1 MSANALTTP
10 IIDAIRVVSAAIDP
24 AVRVELSQPA
34 SQEHGDLATPVA
46 MSLAKAA
53 KRNPREI
60 AAEVAAALEAM
71 DEVVSVEVAGPG
83 FVNMTL
89 APSWFA
95 NAVEA
100 IVAAGP
106 AYGSATADPARRI
119 HLEFV
124 SANPTGPLHVG
135 HARHAAFG
143 DSLGRILEFAGHEVF
158 REFYVNDYG
167 RQIELFGQSV
177 AARIDQ
183 LKGVDTQVP
192 EDGYQGEY
200 INDIAKVLADE
211 GLHGDALADRAKNL
225 MLDAM
230 KADLERFRVR
240 FDAYFSETSLHESG
254 QVLAGID
261 RLVAAG
267 DAYEQDGAIWFRTTK
282 YGDEKDRVLRRA
294 DGTTTYVAPDVGYH
308 LDKAARGYEVLINV
322 LGADH
327 HGYLQRLR
335 AVLAAGGY
343 DPAMLEIPLI
353 QLVSL
358 VEGGEEKKM
367 SKRAGTIVELD
378 DLIDDIGVDAARFFL
393 VQRANETPVEL
404 DLAVARE
411 QSRENPVYYAQYV
424 HARACN
430 VLERVGDV
438 PKSGPP
444 PSVEPAERALALRL
458 VEWPAEAAEAERR
471 RAPHRVVAYLIELS
485 RDFHVFYE
493 QCRVYDAPEDIK
505 PFRVE
510 LTRAVRSVMAIALG
524 LLGVSAPERM

>member
-10 IIDAIRVVSAAIDP
+10 IVDAILGVAAAIDP
-24 AVRVELSQPA
+24 AVRVELAQPA

-53 KRNPREI
+53 RRSPREI
-60 AAEVAAALEAM
+60 AAEVAAALEALNIV
-71 DEVVSVEVAGPG
+71 DRVDVAGPG

-89 APSWFA
+89 APAWFA
-95 NAVEA
+95 TAAAA
-100 IVAAGP
+100 IVVAGP
-106 AYGSATADPARRI
+106 RYGAGVAASPKRI

-143 DSLGRILEFAGHEVF
+143 DSLARILEFAGHDVF

-167 RQIELFGQSV
+167 RQIALFGASV
-177 AARIDQ
+177 GARIDQ
-183 LKGVDTQVP
+183 LHGRDTQVP
-192 EDGYQGEY
+192 EDGYHGEY
-200 INDIAKVLADE
+200 ITEIARELEGE
-211 GLHGDALADRAKNL
+211 GLEGAALADRAQQL
-225 MLDAM
+225 MLERM

-240 FDAYFSETSLHESG
+240 FDAFFSEASLHDSG

-261 RLVAAG
+261 RLLAAG
-267 DAYEQDGAIWFRTTK
+267 DAYEQDGAVWFRTTA

-294 DGTTTYVAPDVGYH
+294 DGTTTYIAPDLGYH
-308 LDKAARGYEVLINV
+308 LDKAARGYDVLINI

-343 DPAMLEIPLI
+343 DPAMLQIPLI

-367 SKRAGTIVELD
+367 SKRAGTVVALTELM
-378 DLIDDIGVDAARFFL
+378 DDIGVDAARFFL
-393 VQRANETPVEL
+393 VQRANETPFEL

-430 VLERVGDV
+430 VLERVGEIAT
-438 PKSGPP
+438 GAAP
-444 PSVEPAERALALRL
+444 PSVEPAERALTLRL
-458 VEWPAEAAEAERR
+458 VEWPEVVSEAERR
-471 RAPHRVVAYLIELS
+471 LAPHRVVAYLIELA

-493 QCRVYDAPEDIK
+493 QCRVYDAPDDVK

-510 LTRAVRSVMAIALG
+510 LTRAVRSVMAIALD

>member
-1 MSANALTTP
+1 MTASALTTP
-10 IIDAIRVVSAAIDP
+10 IVDAILSVAATIDP

-34 SQEHGDLATPVA
+34 TQENGDLATPVA

-53 KRNPREI
+53 RRAPRDIAVEI
-60 AAEVAAALEAM
+60 AAALEAR
-71 DEVVSVEVAGPG
+71 DDVAAVEVAGPG
-83 FVNMTL
+83 FVNITL

-95 NAVEA
+95 ATASA

-106 AYGSATADPARRI
+106 RYGAGVAAPAKRI
-119 HLEFV
+119 HLEYV

-143 DSLGRILEFAGHEVF
+143 DSLGRILEFAGHDVF
-158 REFYVNDYG
+158 REYYVNDFG
-167 RQIELFGQSV
+167 RQIDLFGQSV

-183 LKGVDTQVP
+183 LRGIDTPVP
-192 EDGYQGEY
+192 EDGYHGEY
-200 INDIAKVLADE
+200 VTEIAEALEGE
-211 GLHGDALADRAKNL
+211 GLEGAALGARAQHL
-225 MLDAM
+225 MLERT
-230 KADLERFRVR
+230 KRDLQRFRVR
-240 FDAYFSETSLHESG
+240 HDAFFSEASLHASG
-254 QVLAGID
+254 QVVAGID
-261 RLVAAG
+261 RLLASG
-267 DAYEQDGAIWFRTTK
+267 DAYERDGAIWFRTTA

-294 DGTTTYVAPDVGYH
+294 DGTTTYIAPDIGYH

-335 AVLAAGGY
+335 AVLAAGGH
-343 DPAMLEIPLI
+343 DPTMLEIPLI

-367 SKRAGTIVELD
+367 SKRAGTGVALSE
-378 DLIDDIGVDAARFFL
+378 LIDDIGVDAARFFL
-393 VQRANETPVEL
+393 VQRANETPFEL

-430 VLERVGDV
+430 VLERVGQV
-438 PKSGPP
+438 GAGSTPP
-444 PSVEPAERALALRL
+444 VVEPAERALTLRL
-458 VEWPAEAAEAERR
+458 VEWPDVVSEAERR
-471 RAPHRVVAYLIELS
+471 LAPHRVVAYLIELA

-493 QCRVYDAPEDIK
+493 QCRVYDAPEDVK

-510 LTRAVRSVMAIALG
+510 LTRAVRSVMAIALD
-524 LLGVSAPERM
+524 LLGVDAPERM

>member
-1 MSANALTTP
+1 MRL
-10 IIDAIRVVSAAIDP
+10 
-24 AVRVELSQPA
+24 
-34 SQEHGDLATPVA
+34 G
-46 MSLAKAA
+46 
-53 KRNPREI
+53 
-60 AAEVAAALEAM
+60 VAA
-71 DEVVSVEVAGPG
+71 P
-83 FVNMTL
+83 
-89 APSWFA
+89 PK
-95 NAVEA
+95 
-100 IVAAGP
+100 
-106 AYGSATADPARRI
+106 RI
-119 HLEFV
+119 HLEYV

-135 HARHAAFG
+135 TARHAAFG

-158 REFYVNDYG
+158 REYYVNDYG
-167 RQIELFGQSV
+167 RQIALFGESV

-183 LKGVDTQVP
+183 FNGLDTQVP
-192 EDGYQGEY
+192 EDGYHGEY
-200 INDIAKVLADE
+200 VTDIARELASE
-211 GLHGDALADRAKNL
+211 GLTGEALADRAKNL
-225 MLDAM
+225 MLERT

-240 FDAYFSETSLHESG
+240 HDGFFSETSLHENG

-261 RLVAAG
+261 RLLAAG
-267 DAYEQDGAIWFRTTK
+267 DAYGQDGAIWFRTTA

-294 DGTTTYVAPDVGYH
+294 DGTTTYIAPDIGYH
-308 LDKAARGYEVLINV
+308 LDKAKRGFDVLINV

-367 SKRAGTIVELD
+367 SKRAGTGVAMT

-393 VQRANETPVEL
+393 VQRANETPFEL

-430 VLERVGDV
+430 VLERVGEV
-438 PKSGPP
+438 PAGPPP
-444 PSVEPAERALALRL
+444 PSVEPAERALTLRL
-458 VEWPAEAAEAERR
+458 VEWPDIVAEAERR
-471 RAPHRVVAYLIELS
+471 RAPHRIVAYLIELA

-493 QCRVYDAPEDIK
+493 QCRVHDAPDDVK

-510 LTRAVRSVMAIALG
+510 LTRAVRSVMAIALD